1 MAACPYGHFCIGH
14 RAEALHISDVDFADA
29 RTRGEVNVPSNL
41 TPPPDAVGQTA
52 KCQQQKAVE
61 GPTCY

>member
-14 RAEALHISDVDFADA
+14 RAEALYISDVDLADA

-41 TPPPDAVGQTA
+41 TPS
-52 KCQQQKAVE
+52 
-61 GPTCY
+61 